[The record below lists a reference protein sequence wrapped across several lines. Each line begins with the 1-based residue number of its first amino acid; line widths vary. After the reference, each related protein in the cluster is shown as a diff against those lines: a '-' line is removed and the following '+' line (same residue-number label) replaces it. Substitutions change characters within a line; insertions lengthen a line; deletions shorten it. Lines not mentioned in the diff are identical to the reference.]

1 MPNEKIDPAE
11 SSPSGK
17 PQQRRFLRASV
28 DLPVTYAVEGGESK
42 TAKAVNLG
50 GGGLRLAAADDIPS
64 GTVLRLRFALP
75 GTQHEMVMLG
85 RIVLSFFNAVDGHF
99 AHGIAFTQIDPDDQE
114 EIVRFIHE
122 HQRLEMQ
129 GRRPTG

>member
-1 MPNEKIDPAE
+1 VPNEKLDPAE
-11 SSPSGK
+11 PSPGGK
-17 PQQRRFLRASV
+17 PQQRRFLRATV
-28 DLPVTYAVEGGESK
+28 ELPVTYAVEGAEPRLG
-42 TAKAVNLG
+42 KAVNLG
-50 GGGLRLAAADDIPS
+50 GGGLRLATDEDIPS

-75 GTQHEMVMLG
+75 GGRREMRMRG

-129 GRRPTG
+129 GRGPAG